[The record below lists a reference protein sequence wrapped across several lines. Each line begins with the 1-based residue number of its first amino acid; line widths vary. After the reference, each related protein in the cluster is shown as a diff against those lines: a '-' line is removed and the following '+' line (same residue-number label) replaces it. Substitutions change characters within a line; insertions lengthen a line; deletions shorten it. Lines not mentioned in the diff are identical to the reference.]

1 MKCRFPTVDMVCIC
15 LQVLRTDIVMDLGDS
30 LNPAIDVGQVEGGFM
45 QGYGLFTL
53 EEMVY
58 SPTGTVY
65 SRGPGVY
72 KIPGFADI
80 PIEFNV
86 SLLKEAPNK
95 HAVYSSKVSFL
106 SDFWIS
112 RNSCVRCWLLSK
124 FYKNPKNIQM
134 FGNSAEENN
143 YD

>member
-1 MKCRFPTVDMVCIC
+1 M
-15 LQVLRTDIVMDLGDS
+15 MDLGDS
-30 LNPAIDVGQVEGGFM
+30 LNPAIDVGQVEGGFI

-58 SPTGTVY
+58 LQNGAVH

-86 SLLKEAPNK
+86 SLLKGASNK
-95 HAVYSSKVSFL
+95 HAVYSSKVGFL
-106 SDFWIS
+106 LDFWIL
-112 RNSCVRCWLLSK
+112 RNSCVRC
-124 FYKNPKNIQM
+124 
-134 FGNSAEENN
+134 
-143 YD
+143 

>member
-1 MKCRFPTVDMVCIC
+1 
-15 LQVLRTDIVMDLGDS
+15 MDLGDS

-86 SLLKEAPNK
+86 SLLKGAPNK
-95 HAVYSSKVSFL
+95 HAVYSSKVSIQ
-106 SDFWIS
+106 SDVGHQETVV
-112 RNSCVRCWLLSK
+112 CVLTP
-124 FYKNPKNIQM
+124 Y
-134 FGNSAEENN
+134 
-143 YD
+143 

>member
-1 MKCRFPTVDMVCIC
+1 MLCIC

-30 LNPAIDVGQVEGGFM
+30 LNPAIDVGQVEGGFI

-58 SPTGTVY
+58 SPTGALY

-72 KIPGFADI
+72 KIPGFSDI

-86 SLLKEAPNK
+86 SLLKGSPNE

-106 SDFWIS
+106 SDFGYQETDVCI
-112 RNSCVRCWLLSK
+112 LT
-124 FYKNPKNIQM
+124 F
-134 FGNSAEENN
+134 
-143 YD
+143 